1 MVWTKQAGGGWL
13 VGEVDSCGRYSG
25 PDIAF
30 LFPDLRTAVAGE
42 WREGELVRG
51 RAATLD
57 TVQLRDGVMVPRFR
71 HTSDRYTLVHT
82 GTHWYT
88 PHSYYP
94 LDIYLTTL
102 KSCPPS

>member
-13 VGEVDSCGRYSG
+13 VGEVDSCGRYTG

-51 RAATLD
+51 RAAALD

-82 GTHWYT
+82 GTHHT
-88 PHSYYP
+88 PTIHLIS
-94 LDIYLTTL
+94 T
-102 KSCPPS
+102 

>member
-1 MVWTKQAGGGWL
+1 MVWTKQPGGGWL
-13 VGEVDSCGRYSG
+13 VGEVDSSGRYSG

-71 HTSDRYTLVHT
+71 HTSDRYTLR
-82 GTHWYT
+82 YT